1 MHEQWTKKY
10 YGNHCTVQVCTVQ
23 FCFEIKHVRSE
34 LAPKYS
40 LQPETGHY
48 LVKAGW
54 PVVLKKF
61 CHWKEADAT
70 ICICCG
76 ANQEP
81 GDPDESDD
89 SWTSQQVSAGWAKVM
104 TVTIPH
110 FRHHHMKYI
119 KKTVRSIEHVWRTMA
134 AERCYICGHCND
146 CVVNPEY
153 EHPADWLQDLAAFTE
168 MLELRSCPW
177 RCPDKDRP
185 Q

>member
-1 MHEQWTKKY
+1 MCSAMAANVFDDQILRHILSFVP
-10 YGNHCTVQVCTVQ
+10 GS
-23 FCFEIKHVRSE
+23 SE

-54 PVVLKKF
+54 PVVLKKM
-61 CHWKEADAT
+61 CHWKEADTT

-81 GDPDESDD
+81 GDPNESDD

-119 KKTVRSIEHVWRTMA
+119 KKNSQKHR
-134 AERCYICGHCND
+134 ICLEDNGSR
-146 CVVNPEY
+146 
-153 EHPADWLQDLAAFTE
+153 E
-168 MLELRSCPW
+168 MLHLRALQRL
-177 RCPDKDRP
+177 RCESRV
-185 Q
+185 

>member
-1 MHEQWTKKY
+1 MCSAMAANAEGIPARANVFDEQTLR
-10 YGNHCTVQVCTVQ
+10 HILSFLPVS
-23 FCFEIKHVRSE
+23 SE

-70 ICICCG
+70 ICTCCG

-119 KKTVRSIEHVWRTMA
+119 KKNSQKHRTCL
-134 AERCYICGHCND
+134 EGNGSR
-146 CVVNPEY
+146 
-153 EHPADWLQDLAAFTE
+153 E
-168 MLELRSCPW
+168 MLHLRALQRL
-177 RCPDKDRP
+177 RCESRV
-185 Q
+185 

>member
-1 MHEQWTKKY
+1 MGLGVERYSAAAPTSLDMTAVNNKQNFGAQTCRIKY
-10 YGNHCTVQVCTVQ
+10 LGMYVEGIRARADVFDDQILRHILSFVPGS
-23 FCFEIKHVRSE
+23 SE

-54 PVVLKKF
+54 PVVLKKM
-61 CHWKEADAT
+61 CHWKEADTT

-81 GDPDESDD
+81 GDPNESDD

-119 KKTVRSIEHVWRTMA
+119 KKQSEA
-134 AERCYICGHCND
+134 
-146 CVVNPEY
+146 
-153 EHPADWLQDLAAFTE
+153 
-168 MLELRSCPW
+168 
-177 RCPDKDRP
+177 
-185 Q
+185 